1 MVFKSNKELIY
12 IEQNLKKLVISDI
25 DRSIMTAL
33 KQRGFSDSR
42 LANLL
47 DVSEAQVRKVR
58 HSLEVRPVLKES
70 TLAPGNLIRQPHI
83 SIQHMK
89 KRMSRIPAKIKKY

>member
-1 MVFKSNKELIY
+1 
-12 IEQNLKKLVISDI
+12 
-25 DRSIMTAL
+25 MTAL

-58 HSLEVRPVLKES
+58 HSLEVGLYLKELI
-70 TLAPGNLIRQPHI
+70 LAPGNLIRQPHI
-83 SIQHMK
+83 SIQLMK
-89 KRMSRIPAKIKKY
+89 RG